1 MSGSR
6 LHGEALDLDGAIGI
20 FDSGF
25 GGLTVARQ
33 IMQRMPSESII
44 YLGDTARLPY
54 GTKSPHTVIR
64 YAEACSKIL
73 TMRGIKL
80 LVVACNTASAH
91 AIPTLQATNDIPV
104 IGVVHP
110 GAQTAVQAT
119 SNKRIGV
126 IGTQGT
132 IKSGVYT
139 EAIHSIA
146 PDAEVFSKACPL
158 FVPLAEEGWT
168 TGDVPARIAE
178 TYISTLMKDDID
190 TLVLGCT
197 HYPLLTETIQNAVGE
212 RVTLVDSAIA
222 TARAVEEVLSG
233 MEQLA
238 SPEERPFHEY
248 LVSDDPEKFR
258 TIGEAFLGQA
268 IDSVEW
274 IDF

>member
-1 MSGSR
+1 MDMA
-6 LHGEALDLDGAIGI
+6 EQFDGAIGI

-25 GGLTVARQ
+25 GGLTVAGQ
-33 IMQRMPSESII
+33 IMERMPSESII

-54 GTKSPHTVIR
+54 GTKSPQTVIR
-64 YAEACSKIL
+64 YAQNCSDIL
-73 TMRGIKL
+73 TERGIKL

-91 AIPTLQATNDIPV
+91 AIPTLQSIHDIPV

-110 GAQTAVQAT
+110 GAQTAVEST
-119 SNKRIGV
+119 KNKRIGV

-132 IKSGVYT
+132 IASGVYT

-146 PDAEVFSKACPL
+146 PDAHVFSKACPM
-158 FVPLAEEGWT
+158 FVPLAEEAWT
-168 TGDVPARIAE
+168 TGSVPEQIAD
-178 TYISTLMKDDID
+178 TYVRELTKHDID

-197 HYPLLTETIQNAVGE
+197 HYPLLTETIQLVATE
-212 RVTLVDSAIA
+212 RVTLVDSAKA

-233 MEQLA
+233 MDQLA
-238 SPEERPFHEY
+238 STNEHPIHEY

-258 TIGEAFLGQA
+258 SIGEAFLGRP
-268 IDSVEW
+268 IESVEW